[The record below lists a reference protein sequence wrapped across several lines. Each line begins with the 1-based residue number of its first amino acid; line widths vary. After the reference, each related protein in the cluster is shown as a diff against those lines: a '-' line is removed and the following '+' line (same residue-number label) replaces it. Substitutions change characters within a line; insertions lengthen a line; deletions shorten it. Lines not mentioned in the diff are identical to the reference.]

1 MQVSTEQRSVNNEG
15 SMIMFRSG
23 VFLFFLVVFMVPC
36 PVIQAATMSCSGG
49 VISTG
54 DSRVDVLMKC
64 GEPDAKESHEEELT
78 GRLDDGTRRKLFI
91 TVEDWTYNFG
101 PTQFMRIVTLKNGKV
116 AYIRTGNYGFT
127 KGAEPGHREC
137 SEQVLSVGDTKSD
150 VLSRCG
156 EPTWKDTRQEEVK
169 QRLDSG
175 VERTVFVTIDE
186 WTYNLGP
193 NRFVRIVTFRNGKLV
208 DIRSGG
214 YGQ

>member
-1 MQVSTEQRSVNNEG
+1 MNT
-15 SMIMFRSG
+15 SG
-23 VFLFFLVVFMVPC
+23 RLLVVLAFLMVPYSA
-36 PVIQAATMSCSGG
+36 IQAATLDCSGG
-49 VISTG
+49 IISAG
-54 DSRVDVLMKC
+54 DSRVDVLTKC

-78 GRLDDGTRRKLFI
+78 NRLDDGTRHKLFI
-91 TVEDWTYNFG
+91 TVEEWTYNFG

-116 AYIRTGNYGFT
+116 AFIRAGNYGYT
-127 KGAEPGHREC
+127 KGAAPGQREC

-175 VERTVFVTIDE
+175 LERKVFVTIDD